1 MCFGP
6 CTTYAK
12 CGHQKLEIVDTCQ
25 AGLNPQG
32 DCKRGIFNVT
42 RHKTSQTPSLCV
54 HCYRRHVDD
63 VIARYNRQ
71 ITEKDQKIALISQH
85 VGDIADKAQ
94 RQRMRLA
101 ISSEEVVRGEL
112 IDARYAELEEFRIQQ
127 GVWGDGGL
135 YAGYTPFGTRAPE
148 NHISPTAIDLR

>member
-6 CTTYAK
+6 CTTYVK

-25 AGLNPQG
+25 DGLNSRG
-32 DCKRGIFNVT
+32 DCRRGVFNVT

-63 VIARYNRQ
+63 VIARYNKEVAR
-71 ITEKDQKIALISQH
+71 KDEAIAFINRHLEQST
-85 VGDIADKAQ
+85 DAAQ
-94 RQRMRLA
+94 RERMKTA
-101 ISSEEVVRGEL
+101 ISGEEAARGEL
-112 IDARYAELEEFRIQQ
+112 IDGRYAELEEFRVQQ

-135 YAGYTPFGTRAPE
+135 YKGYMPFGTRAPE
-148 NHISPTAIDLR
+148 